1 MLSKE
6 EIEKARSNILRGN
19 DIESACLIIEAV
31 IWDGLVQVGGRVNIA
46 KVAMR
51 QILNF
56 IEEYKN
62 KGYLDVVRE
71 KVQANEKIKQLETEN
86 KELTKNNFNLNIESE
101 NKRKEYQ
108 ETYKDVR
115 EEIKELKADKQRIIE
130 LNNKYLQKLVYL
142 LSPTT
147 HALGDDYN
155 SKFKQ
160 IIKENIDLETCK
172 IKQKLK
178 ECWGIDKF

>member
-1 MLSKE
+1 MSSKE
-6 EIEKARSNILRGN
+6 EIENNIKEKDSSVVETER
-19 DIESACLIIEAV
+19 IIIEIPKNTNYLSLV
-31 IWDGLVQVGGRVNIA
+31 CFFMDKDGFNA
-46 KVAMR
+46 NN
-51 QILNF
+51 QILG
-56 IEEYKN
+56 IKPIKEKKEE
-62 KGYLDVVRE
+62 LE
-71 KVQANEKIKQLETEN
+71 QLETEN
-86 KELTKNNFNLNIESE
+86 
-101 NKRKEYQ
+101 
-108 ETYKDVR
+108 
-115 EEIKELKADKQRIIE
+115 KELKADKQRIIE
-130 LNNKYLQKLVYL
+130 LNNKYLQKLVYS

>member
-19 DIESACLIIEAV
+19 DIESACLIMEAV
-31 IWDGLVQVGGRVNIA
+31 VFDRLVQVGGRVNIT

-71 KVQANEKIKQLETEN
+71 KVKAN
-86 KELTKNNFNLNIESE
+86 
-101 NKRKEYQ
+101 
-108 ETYKDVR
+108 D
-115 EEIKELKADKQRIIE
+115 RIIE
-130 LNNKYLQKLVYL
+130 LE
-142 LSPTT
+142 S
-147 HALGDDYN
+147 D
-155 SKFKQ
+155 
-160 IIKENIDLETCK
+160 
-172 IKQKLK
+172 KQKLIEKLEEDVINITKTMQDGKHCDDYSKCRLKAYRTKTK
-178 ECWGIDKF
+178 EILSILKGEK

>member
-6 EIEKARSNILRGN
+6 EIENNIKEKDSSVVETER
-19 DIESACLIIEAV
+19 IIIEIPKNTNYLSLV
-31 IWDGLVQVGGRVNIA
+31 CFFMDKDGFNA
-46 KVAMR
+46 NN
-51 QILNF
+51 QILG
-56 IEEYKN
+56 IKPIKEKKEE
-62 KGYLDVVRE
+62 LE
-71 KVQANEKIKQLETEN
+71 QLETEN
-86 KELTKNNFNLNIESE
+86 
-101 NKRKEYQ
+101 
-108 ETYKDVR
+108 
-115 EEIKELKADKQRIIE
+115 KELKADKQRIIE
-130 LNNKYLQKLVYL
+130 LNNKYLQKLVYS